1 MCRTKFV
8 LIFLYQKYEKG
19 VFIVDFKTYKIGETY
34 QNNKVVPSLRF
45 NGKWLKELNFMI
57 GEEVVVYQG
66 KNMLLITKPNE
77 REQQIIKDMKKQKE
91 LKQLKRKIKS
101 P

>member
-1 MCRTKFV
+1 M
-8 LIFLYQKYEKG
+8 
-19 VFIVDFKTYKIGETY
+19 DFKTYKVGEIY

-45 NGKWLKELNFMI
+45 NGKWLNELNFTI

-66 KNMLLITKPNE
+66 KNMILITKPNK
-77 REQQIIKDMKKQKE
+77 REQQIIKDKKKERE

-101 P
+101 L